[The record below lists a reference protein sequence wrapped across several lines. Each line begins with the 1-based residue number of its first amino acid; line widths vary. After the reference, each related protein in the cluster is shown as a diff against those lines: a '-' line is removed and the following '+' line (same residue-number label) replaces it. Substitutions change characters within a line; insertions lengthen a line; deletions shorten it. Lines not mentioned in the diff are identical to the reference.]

1 MNHAHCPVSVT
12 GWHEGLALAPY
23 AQVMRPA
30 GGTDGTGVS
39 GSAASGTVVG
49 TTATSAAA
57 GSTAAAFRS
66 AVSDIEAGLERQ
78 RGLRPELTFEQ
89 EPAPRKLAPFAAS
102 VAVTVEGADG
112 DVGWGRF
119 VLLYD
124 PAGQRGW
131 GGPFRIIAHIRVDL
145 EPEIAADP
153 LVGEVGWSWLTE
165 ALDARAVGYQQTS
178 GTVTRVVTEG
188 FGAKHGEPTTTE
200 FELRASWSPAC
211 QWPAAGQP
219 GAGQPGAGQPGA
231 GQPGGGQ
238 PGGGEPGGGQ
248 PGGDG
253 PGGGQPDA
261 GLPGELG
268 LDGHL
273 AAWCDALCAAAGLP
287 PLAAG
292 VSALRRPR
300 SRRQR

>member
-1 MNHAHCPVSVT
+1 V
-12 GWHEGLALAPY
+12 
-23 AQVMRPA
+23 Q
-30 GGTDGTGVS
+30 
-39 GSAASGTVVG
+39 
-49 TTATSAAA
+49 
-57 GSTAAAFRS
+57 
-66 AVSDIEAGLERQ
+66 
-78 RGLRPELTFEQ
+78 
-89 EPAPRKLAPFAAS
+89 
-102 VAVTVEGADG
+102 GADG

-153 LVGEVGWSWLTE
+153 MVGEVGWSWLTE

-188 FGAKHGEPTTTE
+188 FGAKQGEPATTE

-211 QWPAAGQP
+211 P
-219 GAGQPGAGQPGA
+219 GPD
-231 GQPGGGQ
+231 
-238 PGGGEPGGGQ
+238 GGEPGG
-248 PGGDG
+248 
-253 PGGGQPDA
+253 
-261 GLPGELG
+261 LG
-268 LDGHL
+268 LDGHV

-300 SRRQR
+300 GRRQR

>member
-1 MNHAHCPVSVT
+1 MNHAECPVSAT

-23 AQVMRPA
+23 AQTMRPA
-30 GGTDGTGVS
+30 GGTDGTGAS
-39 GSAASGTVVG
+39 GNAASGTVVG
-49 TTATSAAA
+49 GTPATGTAAT
-57 GSTAAAFRS
+57 STAATFRS
-66 AVSDIEAGLERQ
+66 AVSDLEAGLERQ

-89 EPAPRKLAPFAAS
+89 EPAPRKLAPYAIS
-102 VAVTVEGADG
+102 VAVTVEGAGG

-165 ALDARAVGYQQTS
+165 ALEARAVGYQQTS

-188 FGAKHGEPTTTE
+188 FGAKQGEPTTTE

-211 QWPAAGQP
+211 QWPGTGQP
-219 GAGQPGAGQPGA
+219 GTGQAD
-231 GQPGGGQ
+231 GGQ
-238 PGGGEPGGGQ
+238 PDGGEQ
-248 PGGDG
+248 
-253 PGGGQPDA
+253 DA
-261 GLPGELG
+261 GLPGGLG
-268 LDGHL
+268 LDGHV
-273 AAWCDALCAAAGLP
+273 AAWCDVLCAAAGLP

>member
-1 MNHAHCPVSVT
+1 
-12 GWHEGLALAPY
+12 
-23 AQVMRPA
+23 MRPA
-30 GGTDGTGVS
+30 GGTDGTGASGTVS
-39 GSAASGTVVG
+39 SGTAASGTVSSGTVASGTVVG
-49 TTATSAAA
+49 TTAS
-57 GSTAAAFRS
+57 STAASSTAATFRS
-66 AVSDIEAGLERQ
+66 AVSDLEAGLERQ

-89 EPAPRKLAPFAAS
+89 EPAPRKLAPYAAS
-102 VAVTVEGADG
+102 VAVTVEGTDG

-188 FGAKHGEPTTTE
+188 FGAKQGEPTTTE

-211 QWPAAGQP
+211 QWP
-219 GAGQPGAGQPGA
+219 GA
-231 GQPGGGQ
+231 
-238 PGGGEPGGGQ
+238 
-248 PGGDG
+248 
-253 PGGGQPDA
+253 GQPDA
-261 GLPGELG
+261 GQPDAGQPDAGQPDGGHPDGGEPGAGLPGDLG